1 MYYYI
6 AYVNDLSQTISP
18 ELDNLTIEAAMSW
31 MENVGNIIEYTI
43 VQRG

>member
-1 MYYYI
+1 MYYI
-6 AYVNDLSQTISP
+6 AKVNNMSTPVDPT
-18 ELDNLTIEAAMSW
+18 LDNLTYEAAMSW

>member
-1 MYYYI
+1 MYYI
-6 AYVNDLSQTISP
+6 ASVNDMATPIDP
-18 ELDNLTIEAAMSW
+18 ELDNLSYEAAMSW